1 MNTNDNNNTPDPSEN
16 DEDVTAYLL
25 AVMDGVAPPD
35 PAAKAIATQLGLP
48 QMRVLLGTALYR
60 YDCPSPDELV
70 EYAEHR
76 LSGYRTGEIALHL
89 EDCPHCSGELA
100 SWRAFQAAI
109 AEEPR
114 PAPEARPLRWIRA
127 WLQPAAQPA
136 AAVRG
141 AAQDV
146 RVYAAPSW
154 QLLLMVE
161 DATPPFKRITG
172 QLLPTGA
179 ITAMPDAVALLYDTT
194 ATGEGEK
201 QPRREKLDQLGSFSF
216 DHLPADTYALH
227 VAISPEAQIV
237 VEDLAIADRPGE

>member
-1 MNTNDNNNTPDPSEN
+1 MKTTDNNNPPDPSEHS
-16 DEDVTAYLL
+16 EDVTAYFLT
-25 AVMDGVAPPD
+25 VMDGDAPPD
-35 PAAKAIATQLGLP
+35 PAASAAAEQLGLP

-70 EYAEHR
+70 EYAEHH
-76 LSGYRTGEIALHL
+76 LDGYRTGELALHL
-89 EDCPHCSGELA
+89 AGCPHCSGELA
-100 SWRAFQAAI
+100 SWRDFQATI

-114 PAPEARPLRWIRA
+114 PAREARPLRWIRA
-127 WLQPAAQPA
+127 WLQPAQPA

-141 AAQDV
+141 TARDV
-146 RVYAAPSW
+146 RVYAAPDW

-172 QLLPTGA
+172 QLLPTGDTA
-179 ITAMPDAVALLYDTT
+179 AMPDAVASLYDTT
-194 ATGEGEK
+194 APSDGEK
-201 QPRREKLDQLGSFSF
+201 QPRREKLDELGSFSF

-237 VEDLAIADRPGE
+237 VEDLTITDSFGE